1 MWVGDADFTTKICKT
16 NFILKVTI
24 FLPKSL
30 SKCNCFVYLRSGWEK
45 SHLTSKLQ
53 TLACSSVLLLAAEL
67 KLYSIYEGTSRQVT
81 FNALLVFFGFATL
94 NNFYIECSKIS
105 YATSCDSAK
114 VVRSLSILQ
123 IIERKGESSASF
135 GNYTWILLSFFNFI
149 WCFDVPKLE
158 RFMIRWAQHR

>member
-1 MWVGDADFTTKICKT
+1 MQNKFYFKGHH
-16 NFILKVTI
+16 
-24 FLPKSL
+24 FLAQSL
-30 SKCNCFVYLRSGWEK
+30 SKCNCFVDLRSGWEK

-135 GNYTWILLSFFNFI
+135 GNFTRILLSFFNFI
-149 WCFDVPKLE
+149 
-158 RFMIRWAQHR
+158 